1 MADES
6 MKFLAG
12 DVRTRTL
19 RLLEGLTDEQARF
32 APRGLNNSILWNAG
46 HAYIV
51 IEHLALAPATGAA
64 PDDPPGWFETFG
76 WKSNPA
82 NVTDWPSVGDVA
94 ERLTTQFGRL
104 MNVIETLT
112 DEQLDRLQPNNHPLR
127 FLIMHALHDEAQH
140 QGEMYLLKK
149 MLRTAASRGE

>member
-1 MADES
+1 MPDES

-19 RLLEGLTDEQARF
+19 RLLEGMTDEQARF

-46 HAYIV
+46 HAYVV
-51 IEHLALAPATGAA
+51 IEHLALAPATGR
-64 PDDPPGWFETFG
+64 PPEDPAGWFEKFS

-82 NVTDWPSVGDVA
+82 QVTDWPRVTDVA
-94 ERLTTQFGRL
+94 DRLREQFVRL
-104 MNVIETLT
+104 IRTIETLT
-112 DEQLDRLQPNNHPLR
+112 PERLSAVLPNGHPLR
-127 FLIMHALHDEAQH
+127 FSIMHGLHDEAQH

-149 MLRTAASRGE
+149 MLVKGVK